1 MRQLAALSAVVVLAS
16 IGAAR
21 PAHADSDGYYC
32 IGPNYLAYQLSLGPK
47 SPGHFL
53 YVVSLRDSASLGPP
67 TKVQLPRFQVH
78 GMRCGASSV
87 QLLGWDSLYTVNLNG
102 SRPSVV
108 TQVAPWTKRGTS
120 RQPPSGYAQLNLGGW
135 NPAAKAGR
143 PDTIPLGVQ
152 STASRFLLAIDVRA
166 TEHPCVY
173 KVVTRVLRLD
183 AASHVVATV
192 KLFDGEALRECGE

>member
-1 MRQLAALSAVVVLAS
+1 MRQLVALSSVMVLTFV
-16 IGAAR
+16 GAR

-53 YVVSLRDSASLGPP
+53 YVVSLPDSASLRPP

-78 GMRCGASSV
+78 GMRCSASSV
-87 QLLGWDSLYTVNLNG
+87 QLLGWDSLYTVKLNS

-108 TQVAPWTKRGTS
+108 TQVAPWTKQGTS
-120 RQPPSGYAQLNLGGW
+120 RQPPPDYAQLNLGGW

-143 PDTIPLGVQ
+143 PDTIALRVQ
-152 STASRFLLAIDVRA
+152 STASRFLLVIDVRA
-166 TEHPCVY
+166 TEQPCAY
-173 KVVTRVLRLD
+173 KVVTRLLQLD
-183 AASHVVATV
+183 AASHVVATL
-192 KLFDGEALRECGE
+192 KLFDGDALRECGE